1 MKTKLLICVLVL
13 IFTGCS
19 SQPVFVVEK
28 SIPVKTELIHAY
40 NYQESLSYK
49 GVIQPSQ
56 IKKYSFKTAG
66 YLERIHVSPSEKVVP
81 GQVLASLDTTELMH
95 QAESAK
101 NTMDAAYSQYEK
113 ALKGASQE
121 EINAAAINVDKAQN
135 VLEFRQKNH
144 EDLTVLYEE
153 GVVSLSSLEESA
165 LGLSIAEKDYLQSQ
179 EVLNQALSGAG
190 PETVQAAYSQFLA
203 AQNGYQAYMSL
214 IDDATIYSDVDGSVV
229 SILYE
234 TSEAV
239 PAGYPA
245 VIVSS
250 RQLLIQTSVTRSDL
264 QRLSLITPC
273 EVVVND
279 QIYEGVIQ
287 EINRFPDE
295 NKLTYPVSIM
305 VVDPPNDLLVGDL
318 ASIRFLLEEVN
329 GIWLDIMTIS
339 NDGSDFVFVVENNRV
354 TKRSIEILSVMNDKV
369 LVDGLNV
376 GDEVIVKG
384 FNQVRIG
391 SVVDVQQ

>member
-1 MKTKLLICVLVL
+1 
-13 IFTGCS
+13 
-19 SQPVFVVEK
+19 
-28 SIPVKTELIHAY
+28 
-40 NYQESLSYK
+40 
-49 GVIQPSQ
+49 
-56 IKKYSFKTAG
+56 
-66 YLERIHVSPSEKVVP
+66 
-81 GQVLASLDTTELMH
+81 
-95 QAESAK
+95 
-101 NTMDAAYSQYEK
+101 
-113 ALKGASQE
+113 
-121 EINAAAINVDKAQN
+121 
-135 VLEFRQKNH
+135 
-144 EDLTVLYEE
+144 
-153 GVVSLSSLEESA
+153 
-165 LGLSIAEKDYLQSQ
+165 
-179 EVLNQALSGAG
+179 LSGAG